1 MGGKEGEGKDSAI
14 IVSITGR
21 QHDVDV
27 LYSAKVTQHHPTSPS
42 QAVQEWGTTPQ
53 ACAKHVSSMVGVG
66 VREQSSIN
74 YIQSAVETVLQIVKS
89 EGPGDILV
97 FLPGMEVSHQLPTTS
112 TDDTDRSSDRR
123 AGPGKAPLS
132 PVTCT

>member
-42 QAVQEWGTTPQ
+42 QAAQ
-53 ACAKHVSSMVGVG
+53 
-66 VREQSSIN
+66 
-74 YIQSAVETVLQIVKS
+74 
-89 EGPGDILV
+89 
-97 FLPGMEVSHQLPTTS
+97 
-112 TDDTDRSSDRR
+112 
-123 AGPGKAPLS
+123 
-132 PVTCT
+132 